1 MFKAIF
7 SSKAE
12 KSLKKIPR
20 EYQKKIKEKI
30 LELESNPFC
39 PGTIKLKGFPVAEY
53 RHRVG
58 DYRILFDIEEKKKI
72 LLVLDIKRRTST
84 TY

>member
-1 MFKAIF
+1 MYKVVLGR
-7 SSKAE
+7 KAE

-20 EYQKKIKEKI
+20 DFQKKIKIAI
-30 LELESNPFC
+30 LALEENPFC
-39 PGTIKLKGFPVAEY
+39 FGTIKLISYPAAPY

-58 DYRILFDIEEKKKI
+58 DYRILFDIWEEKKTLI
-72 LLVLDIKRRTST
+72 ISDIKRRTST